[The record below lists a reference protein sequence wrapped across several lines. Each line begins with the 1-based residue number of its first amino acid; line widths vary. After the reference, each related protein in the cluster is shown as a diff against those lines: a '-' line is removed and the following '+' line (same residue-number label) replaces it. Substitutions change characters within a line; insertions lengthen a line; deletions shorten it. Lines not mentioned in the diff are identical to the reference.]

1 MVVVGRIKVNSIV
14 KPMFLK
20 VTDSL
25 SEQFKVPVDE
35 KNREFIGYTVL
46 CRYDAP
52 DGKIHIFASRGQWG
66 NLKEI
71 IREKMSEYIIVE
83 KILNLIM

>member
-1 MVVVGRIKVNSIV
+1 MS
-14 KPMFLK
+14 
-20 VTDSL
+20 S
-25 SEQFKVPVDE
+25 FKTPVDE
-35 KNREFIGYTVL
+35 KNRAFMGYTVL

-83 KILNLIM
+83 KNYESYHVDLNSIGL

>member
-1 MVVVGRIKVNSIV
+1 
-14 KPMFLK
+14 MFLK

-35 KNREFIGYTVL
+35 KNRAFVGYTVL

-66 NLKEI
+66 EPQRDYQGENVRVYYSGKNYEP
-71 IREKMSEYIIVE
+71 YHVD
-83 KILNLIM
+83 LNSIGL